1 MKHRTLYIALIALL
15 LIGCVSVAPRGTS
28 APAPTASPTQAVA
41 QAPTATALSPTSTAA
56 ATQAPTPTQASP
68 TPTTAAQG
76 ASVLAPDWTDL
87 SPYRQAMRSA
97 YTGDVD
103 QFTDATHYAID
114 LQVDLDA
121 ATFEGTIRVRYTN
134 AEDTSLDQIVFRLL
148 PNTPG
153 YGTPEGAPA
162 ALDVSSLT
170 LDGTPVQ
177 AERRLY
183 NSALYLPLST
193 PLAPG
198 DAVEI
203 DMAFT
208 GTLPADPAAG
218 YAQYGYIDGV
228 LAIPDFYPLIPVYD
242 DEGWNVELAPTY
254 GDATFTDTALY
265 LVRVTLPG
273 DVTLAASGVAIDQ
286 QQNDDGTVSTT
297 FASGPM
303 RDFMVAA
310 SRDYQ
315 TAQTQVDDVLV
326 TSYYLGSTAGGE
338 RALDYASSSLRI
350 YEDLI
355 GAYPFN
361 ELDVVATPT
370 RAGGIEYPGLIV
382 VAANLYEQSGGF
394 FEMATVHE
402 VGHQWWYSL
411 VGNDQLDEPWLDE
424 SFTQYTAMLY
434 YERRYGAGAAANV
447 LENYFRAPYEHLPPQ
462 EQQIPIG
469 LPVADY
475 TADLYGVIVYDKGP
489 LFFDQI
495 RTQVGKEAF
504 GRFMQSYLTKYRYGI
519 VYPQDL
525 VDSVES
531 TSGQQID
538 ALYQQW
544 VVGS

>member
-1 MKHRTLYIALIALL
+1 
-15 LIGCVSVAPRGTS
+15 
-28 APAPTASPTQAVA
+28 
-41 QAPTATALSPTSTAA
+41 
-56 ATQAPTPTQASP
+56 
-68 TPTTAAQG
+68 
-76 ASVLAPDWTDL
+76 
-87 SPYRQAMRSA
+87 
-97 YTGDVD
+97 
-103 QFTDATHYAID
+103 
-114 LQVDLDA
+114 
-121 ATFEGTIRVRYTN
+121 
-134 AEDTSLDQIVFRLL
+134 
-148 PNTPG
+148 
-153 YGTPEGAPA
+153 
-162 ALDVSSLT
+162 
-170 LDGTPVQ
+170 
-177 AERRLY
+177 
-183 NSALYLPLST
+183 
-193 PLAPG
+193 
-198 DAVEI
+198 
-203 DMAFT
+203 
-208 GTLPADPAAG
+208 
-218 YAQYGYIDGV
+218 
-228 LAIPDFYPLIPVYD
+228 
-242 DEGWNVELAPTY
+242 
-254 GDATFTDTALY
+254 
-265 LVRVTLPG
+265 
-273 DVTLAASGVAIDQ
+273 Q

-434 YERRYGAGAAANV
+434 YERRYGADAAANV

>member
-1 MKHRTLYIALIALL
+1 M
-15 LIGCVSVAPRGTS
+15 
-28 APAPTASPTQAVA
+28 
-41 QAPTATALSPTSTAA
+41 
-56 ATQAPTPTQASP
+56 
-68 TPTTAAQG
+68 
-76 ASVLAPDWTDL
+76 
-87 SPYRQAMRSA
+87 
-97 YTGDVD
+97 
-103 QFTDATHYAID
+103 
-114 LQVDLDA
+114 
-121 ATFEGTIRVRYTN
+121 RVRYTN

-170 LDGTPVQ
+170 VDGTPVQ

-198 DAVEI
+198 NAVEI

-273 DVTLAASGVAIDQ
+273 DVTLAASGVAIDR

-303 RDFMVAA
+303 RDFMIAA

-434 YERRYGAGAAANV
+434 YERRYGADAAANV

-504 GRFMQSYLTKYRYGI
+504 GRFMQSYLQKYRYGI